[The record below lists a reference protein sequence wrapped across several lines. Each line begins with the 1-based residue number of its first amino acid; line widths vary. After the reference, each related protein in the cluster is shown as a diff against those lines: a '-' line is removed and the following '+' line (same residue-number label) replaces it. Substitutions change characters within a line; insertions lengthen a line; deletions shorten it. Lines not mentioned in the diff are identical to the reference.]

1 MNEEGGLRGD
11 QGQQGAVFSYV
22 QLEDRVPSDHPL
34 RKVRVLVDGVLR
46 DLDRQF
52 SELYSTTG
60 RPSIPPER
68 LLRALLLQYLYGVRS
83 ERLLMEQLDYNLLF
97 RWFVGLGVDD
107 RVWDA
112 TTFTK
117 NRDRLLNRDLAVQFL
132 ESVVAAAQSEG
143 LTSDEHFSVDG
154 TLIQAWAGQKSFKR
168 KGGDGEPGPQGG
180 GRNPEVDFR
189 GQQRRNDT
197 HASTTDPDARLY
209 RKGNGQ
215 ESKLSYLGH
224 VVIENRNG
232 LVVGAG
238 LTLATGR
245 AEREAALSLMAEV
258 PRAQRATVGGDR
270 GFDVPSFVAALREQ
284 GVTPHVAQKVK
295 GSAIDARTTRH
306 EGYRISQ
313 VIRKIVEHPFG
324 WLKATAGLRQ
334 TKHRGRGRVSWDFTF
349 GMAAYNLVRMAK
361 LVEQPA

>member
-1 MNEEGGLRGD
+1 MRGD

-34 RKVRVLVDGVLR
+34 REDSVLVDGVLR

-132 ESVVAAAQSEG
+132 ESVVAAAQAEG

-168 KGGDGEPGPQGG
+168 KGGDSESGARRWRAQPGGGLPRSAAAQQHASLDHGSGCSLVPQEQRAGIEAELPGPRGDREPERSGG
-180 GRNPEVDFR
+180 GSR
-189 GQQRRNDT
+189 
-197 HASTTDPDARLY
+197 SDAGHR
-209 RKGNGQ
+209 
-215 ESKLSYLGH
+215 ESSA
-224 VVIENRNG
+224 R
-232 LVVGAG
+232 
-238 LTLATGR
+238 TC
-245 AEREAALSLMAEV
+245 SLMAEV

-270 GFDVPSFVAALREQ
+270 GFDVPVSSRRCVSRVSRRTSRRRSRAARSMRARPD
-284 GVTPHVAQKVK
+284 TRAI
-295 GSAIDARTTRH
+295 GSARSSARSWSTRS
-306 EGYRISQ
+306 GGSR
-313 VIRKIVEHPFG
+313 RRPG
-324 WLKATAGLRQ
+324 
-334 TKHRGRGRVSWDFTF
+334 
-349 GMAAYNLVRMAK
+349 
-361 LVEQPA
+361 

>member
-1 MNEEGGLRGD
+1 LRGD
-11 QGQQGAVFSYV
+11 QEQQGAVFSYV
-22 QLEDRVPSDHPL
+22 QLEERVPSDHPL
-34 RKVRVLVDGVLR
+34 RKVRALVDGVLR
-46 DLDRQF
+46 GLDSQF

-117 NRDRLLNRDLAVQFL
+117 NRERLLNGDLAVQFL
-132 ESVVAAAQSEG
+132 ESVVAAARAEG

-168 KGGDGEPGPQGG
+168 KGGDGESGPGGG

-189 GQQRRNDT
+189 GERRRSDT

-209 RKGNGQ
+209 RKGKGQ

-232 LVVGAG
+232 LVVGAEV
-238 LTLATGR
+238 TLATGR
-245 AEREAALSLMAEV
+245 AERESALSLLEEV
-258 PRAQRATVGGDR
+258 PRAQRATVAGDR
-270 GFDVPSFVAALREQ
+270 GYDVSSFVAALRDQ
-284 GVTPHVAQKVK
+284 GLTPHVAQKVK

-306 EGYRISQ
+306 EGYRMSQ
-313 VIRKIVEHPFG
+313 VVRKIVEHPFG
-324 WLKATAGLRQ
+324 WLKAAAGLRQ
-334 TKHRGRGRVSWDFTF
+334 TKHRGRGRVSWSFTF
-349 GMAAYNLVRMAK
+349 AMAAYNLVRMAK
-361 LVEQPA
+361 LVENPA

>member
-1 MNEEGGLRGD
+1 MRGD

-22 QLEDRVPSDHPL
+22 QLEERVPSDHPL
-34 RKVRVLVDGVLR
+34 RKVRALVDGVLR
-46 DLDRQF
+46 GLDGQF
-52 SELYSTTG
+52 SELYSATG

-117 NRDRLLNRDLAVQFL
+117 NRERLLNRDLAVQFL
-132 ESVVAAAQSEG
+132 ESVVAAARAED

-168 KGGDGEPGPQGG
+168 KGGDNESGPQGG

-189 GQQRRNDT
+189 GERRRSDT

-209 RKGNGQ
+209 RKGKGQ

-232 LVVGAG
+232 LVVGAEV
-238 LTLATGR
+238 TLATGR
-245 AEREAALSLMAEV
+245 AEREAALSLMEEV

-270 GFDVPSFVAALREQ
+270 GYDVSSFVAALREQ
-284 GVTPHVAQKVK
+284 GLTPHVAQKVK

-306 EGYRISQ
+306 EGYRMSQ
-313 VIRKIVEHPFG
+313 VVRKIVEHPFG
-324 WLKATAGLRQ
+324 WLKAAAGLRQ
-334 TKHRGRGRVSWDFTF
+334 TKHRGRGRVSWGFTF
-349 GMAAYNLVRMAK
+349 AMAVYNLVRMVK
-361 LVEQPA
+361 LMEQPA

>member
-1 MNEEGGLRGD
+1 MRGD

-168 KGGDGEPGPQGG
+168 KSGDGESGPQGG

-209 RKGNGQ
+209 RKSNGQ

-270 GFDVPSFVAALREQ
+270 GFDVPSFVEALRRQ

-324 WLKATAGLRQ
+324 WLKATAGFRQ